1 MGAGRGLDLAV
12 IGPRRCIDLPRR
24 LVTERLMLR
33 PLAVTDAHAMF
44 SRWGSD
50 PAATEYMSWPTHRT
64 VADAA
69 EFLEGAE
76 ARWHEGA
83 IQDYGIELPD
93 VGLIGT
99 FGAGIRGQ
107 SAMLGYIIGAP
118 WWGNGYVAE
127 AGHAI
132 VRELHAEGSV
142 HRIWA
147 YAHHEHRG
155 SHRVLEKL
163 GMSFEGVMVAAGV
176 FPQLGGGALPCALY
190 GMAA

>member
-1 MGAGRGLDLAV
+1 M

-24 LVTERLMLR
+24 LVTERLVLR

-44 SRWGSD
+44 IRWGSD
-50 PAATEYMSWPTHRT
+50 PAATEYMSWPTHRS
-64 VADAA
+64 VADASA
-69 EFLEGAE
+69 FLEGAK

-83 IQDYGIELPD
+83 MQDYGIELAD

-99 FGAGIRGQ
+99 FGAAVRGQ
-107 SAMLGYIIGAP
+107 SAMVGYIIGSP
-118 WWGNGYVAE
+118 WWGRGYVAE
-127 AGHAI
+127 AGQAV
-132 VRELHAEGSV
+132 VRELRAEGSL

-147 YAHHEHRG
+147 YAYHEHRA

-163 GMSFEGVMVAAGV
+163 GMSFEGVMVAAGI
-176 FPQLGGGALPCALY
+176 FPQLGGTVCDCALY